1 MADAVASQTL
11 MDGERVAIMKFT
23 STSDGTGESNVV
35 KVNPASLNPSAA
47 GGACDRVTI
56 TKITGLTHGMEVQ
69 MKWKATTP
77 VVIETI
83 PQNNSYQQDFSA
95 IGGLT
100 NNAGVTAGFLAIIAL
115 RREAIEGL
123 PGERTGAFTAG
134 RPTRA
139 GVPDIMSKAPP
150 PIAIFL

>member
-1 MADAVASQTL
+1 MADAVTSQTL
-11 MDGERVAIMKFT
+11 VDNERTAIMKFT
-23 STSDGTGESNVV
+23 NISDGTGESNVV

-100 NNAGVTAGFLAIIAL
+100 NNAGTGVDGAITFTTLDASAGDTYTVVLEMVKHYVNPL
-115 RREAIEGL
+115 G
-123 PGERTGAFTAG
+123 
-134 RPTRA
+134 
-139 GVPDIMSKAPP
+139 
-150 PIAIFL
+150 